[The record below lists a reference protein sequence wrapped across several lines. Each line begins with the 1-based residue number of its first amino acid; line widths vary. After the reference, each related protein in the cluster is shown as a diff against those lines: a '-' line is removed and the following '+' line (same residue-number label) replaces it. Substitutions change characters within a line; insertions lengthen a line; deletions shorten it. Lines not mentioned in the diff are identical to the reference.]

1 MSGKPLVRWQ
11 VNLARRQQQQ
21 TEEAATPTA
30 YWWFNLLQKRRM
42 SCHASSAPEDF

>member
-1 MSGKPLVRWQ
+1 MSGKPLVHWQ

-30 YWWFNLLQKRRM
+30 YWWFNLLQKRQIT
-42 SCHASSAPEDF
+42 HP